1 MIVKYNSTNFH
12 EQDVNLQ
19 TKIFEREFVSYDYD
33 VFTNSSENRSYPI
46 KEIFPPATT
55 NQEEREK
62 KLSAAAR
69 TLLPDYTQTG
79 ELTIFTSLDHEDFH
93 E

>member
-19 TKIFEREFVSYDYD
+19 TKIYDY
-33 VFTNSSENRSYPI
+33 VFTNSSANMSYPI